1 MAGGNAR
8 SHLGDGRT
16 RDVSYTAGDTQRYIY
31 GPGELMIHDLGNV
44 GDTPLVFAT
53 VEFPDSAK
61 RGVASRYSTAAEGRL
76 TVAIG

>member
-16 RDVSYTAGDTQRYIY
+16 RDVSYTAGDTQRYIIY

-44 GDTPLVFAT
+44 GDTTLVFAT
-53 VEFPDSAK
+53 VEFPDSASEALRLDTQRPRK
-61 RGVASRYSTAAEGRL
+61 AA
-76 TVAIG
+76 